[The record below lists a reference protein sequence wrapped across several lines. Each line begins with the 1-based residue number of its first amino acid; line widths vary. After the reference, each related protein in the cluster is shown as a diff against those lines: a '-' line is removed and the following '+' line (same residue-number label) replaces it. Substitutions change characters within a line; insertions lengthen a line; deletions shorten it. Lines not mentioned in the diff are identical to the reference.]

1 MNHTLDQNV
10 AAPARAPTEMAD
22 IRTADGTITVKSR
35 ALFSKGDDRALH
47 SLVERLFQSDAVHAV
62 VFDREQETV
71 AIAYDRSTMSVSSAL
86 RAFSKMLADSS
97 PARRK
102 RATHAGSLLRPYLD
116 RLPGRVKLVERRRHR
131 EGELTGAALAGID
144 LAAGGGTA
152 TQAST
157 AGDEPAGIPLESRIV
172 LEDLIVEFDP
182 ALESE
187 SSGAPAASPESDV
200 TRPWAGQIVVGGVRR
215 MANLAAAG
223 GCFVMSIV
231 GVITPG
237 IPTIPFVLATGYFL
251 ARSSPGLHQRFRNS
265 RFFGTMISD
274 YEDHGGLRW
283 TTKFKMIVFTVG
295 LMVVTVVIAGA
306 TLPLLI
312 GVGLMGTIGIYLL
325 GRIPT
330 VKGVPRAA
338 TTAPAST

>member
-1 MNHTLDQNV
+1 MNQILEQN
-10 AAPARAPTEMAD
+10 ANAPASKPTDHVDVRAAE
-22 IRTADGTITVKSR
+22 GSITVTSR
-35 ALFSKGDDRALH
+35 GLFAGGDDQTLH
-47 SLVERLFQSDAVHAV
+47 GLIERLFQSNSVESVA
-62 VFDREQETV
+62 FDRNRSTV
-71 AIAYDRSTMSVSSAL
+71 AIRFDRATMNVATALRTFSTMLANSSSA
-86 RAFSKMLADSS
+86 RG
-97 PARRK
+97 K
-102 RATHAGSLLRPYLD
+102 RAHAGSLLRPYLE
-116 RLPGRVKLVERRRHR
+116 RIPGRVKVVERRRHR

-144 LAAGGGTA
+144 VIAAGGTLP
-152 TQAST
+152 
-157 AGDEPAGIPLESRIV
+157 EPASGRARPATPLESRIV

-182 ALESE
+182 ALEGDTGTA
-187 SSGAPAASPESDV
+187 SSIPESDV
-200 TRPWAGQIVVGGVRR
+200 TRPWVGQVVVGGVRR

-237 IPTIPFVLATGYFL
+237 IPTVPFVLATGYFL

-295 LMVVTVVIAGA
+295 LMVLTVVIAGA

-330 VKGVPRAA
+330 VKGVPRSAEPAA
-338 TTAPAST
+338 APA

>member
-1 MNHTLDQNV
+1 MNQTLDPNV
-10 AAPARAPTEMAD
+10 ASPARSPTETTD

-35 ALFSKGDDRALH
+35 GLFSDGDDRALH
-47 SLVERLFQSDAVHAV
+47 SLIERLFQSDAVHSVA
-62 VFDREQETV
+62 FDREQTTV
-71 AIAYDRSTMSVSSAL
+71 AIAFDRSTMNVSAAL
-86 RAFSKMLADSS
+86 RSFSKMLADSS
-97 PARRK
+97 PARR
-102 RATHAGSLLRPYLD
+102 RRPTHAGSLLRPYLD

-131 EGELTGAALAGID
+131 EGELTGATLAGID
-144 LAAGGGTA
+144 VAAGAGTA
-152 TQAST
+152 AQTPT
-157 AGDEPAGIPLESRIV
+157 AINEPSSIPLESRIV

-182 ALESE
+182 ALAG
-187 SSGAPAASPESDV
+187 GAGAAAQTTPPESDV
-200 TRPWAGQIVVGGVRR
+200 TRPWVGQVVVGGVRR

-223 GCFVMSIV
+223 GCFVLSIV

-237 IPTIPFVLATGYFL
+237 IPTVPFVLATGYFL
-251 ARSSPGLHQRFRNS
+251 ARSSPRLHQRFRNS

-295 LMVVTVVIAGA
+295 LMIVTVVIAGA
-306 TLPLLI
+306 TLPFLI

-330 VKGVPRAA
+330 VKGIPRTAGP
-338 TTAPAST
+338 APA

>member
-1 MNHTLDQNV
+1 MNQTLDQNV
-10 AAPARAPTEMAD
+10 ASPARAPTETTE

-35 ALFSKGDDRALH
+35 PLFSDGHDRALH
-47 SLVERLFQSDAVHAV
+47 SLIERLFQSDAVHSVA
-62 VFDREQETV
+62 FDREQATV
-71 AIAYDRSTMSVSSAL
+71 AIAYDRSTMDVSAAL
-86 RAFSKMLADSS
+86 RTFSKMLADSS
-97 PARRK
+97 PARRR

-144 LAAGGGTA
+144 VAAGA
-152 TQAST
+152 
-157 AGDEPAGIPLESRIV
+157 ENGIALESRIV
-172 LEDLIVEFDP
+172 LEDLVVEFDP

-187 SSGAPAASPESDV
+187 AGAAAQAASPESDV
-200 TRPWAGQIVVGGVRR
+200 TRPWMGQVVVGGVRR

-237 IPTIPFVLATGYFL
+237 IPTVPFVLATGYFL

-283 TTKFKMIVFTVG
+283 TTKFKMIVFTIG

-330 VKGVPRAA
+330 VKGAPRAA
-338 TTAPAST
+338 EPAPA

>member
-1 MNHTLDQNV
+1 MNQTLDQNV
-10 AAPARAPTEMAD
+10 ASPARSPTETTD

-35 ALFSKGDDRALH
+35 ALFSDGDDRALH
-47 SLVERLFQSDAVHAV
+47 SLIERLFQSDAVHSVA
-62 VFDREQETV
+62 FEREQATV
-71 AIAYDRSTMSVSSAL
+71 AIGYDRSAMNVSSAL
-86 RAFSKMLADSS
+86 RTFSTMLANSRS
-97 PARRK
+97 ARGK
-102 RATHAGSLLRPYLD
+102 RAHAGSLLRPYLD

-144 LAAGGGTA
+144 LAADTGTA
-152 TQAST
+152 THAPA
-157 AGDEPAGIPLESRIV
+157 AGGEPSDSSLESRIV

-182 ALESE
+182 ALEGE
-187 SSGAPAASPESDV
+187 GGAAAQGTSPETDV
-200 TRPWAGQIVVGGVRR
+200 TRPWVGQVVVGGVRR

-237 IPTIPFVLATGYFL
+237 IPTVPFVLATGYFL
-251 ARSSPGLHQRFRNS
+251 ARSSPRLHQRFRNS

-283 TTKFKMIVFTVG
+283 TTKFKMIVFTIG

-312 GVGLMGTIGIYLL
+312 GVGLMGTIGIYIL

-338 TTAPAST
+338 EPATA